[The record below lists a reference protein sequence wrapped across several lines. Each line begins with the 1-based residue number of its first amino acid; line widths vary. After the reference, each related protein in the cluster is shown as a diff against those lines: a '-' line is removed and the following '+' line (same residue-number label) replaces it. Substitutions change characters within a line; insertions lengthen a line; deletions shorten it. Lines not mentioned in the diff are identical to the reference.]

1 MLRVNGKNHRSQQKM
16 PVEIERKF
24 LIANES
30 WRQSVTHATRLRDG
44 ILAFYDGRKI
54 RIRFYDDK
62 ATLTVKGPR
71 KGLSRDEFEYEI
83 PSSDGL
89 ILLEQHCKGEI
100 VEKTR
105 HHLLFDGSEWAIDE
119 YHGLLDGIILA
130 EIELPS
136 EDAAPTLPDWIGKE
150 VTGVEKY
157 RKVNMVKARKKKIA
171 DAARRARKK
180 AGNTPTPVAQTASD

>member
-1 MLRVNGKNHRSQQKM
+1 M

-30 WRQSVTHATRLRDG
+30 WRFSVTRATRLRDG

-89 ILLEQHCKGEI
+89 ILLEQHCKGD
-100 VEKTR
+100 VLEKTR
-105 HHLLFDGSEWAIDE
+105 HHVMVGGYEWFIDE

-130 EIELPS
+130 EVELQS
-136 EDAAPTLPDWIGKE
+136 EDSAPTLPDWIGIE
-150 VTGVEKY
+150 VTGIGKY
-157 RKVNMVKARKKKIA
+157 RKTTMVKARKKKIA
-171 DAARRARKK
+171 DAARRALKK
-180 AGNTPTPVAQTASD
+180 AAKPAATLAVTAKDTNHDHSAPAH